1 MELSG
6 RYFAPGAS
14 RYQPANARTAAHAAT
29 TDVLAIFSEDG
40 TELSAAP
47 IGVVQVS
54 SRLGNLPR
62 RLTFPS
68 GALFECDDNDAA
80 ERLLAHFGEGD
91 RGGILYRLERSWRLA
106 LGAVVFTAVSGVGFV
121 YYGVPF
127 TANFLAQRTPL
138 SVDQFIGEETLQTL
152 DAAFF
157 EPSRLSE
164 ADQERAQNLF
174 ARIARQSARG
184 EDSYRLLL
192 RASPLIGPNALALPD
207 GTIILTD
214 ELWELREHD
223 DEIIGVFAHETAHVD
238 RRHSLQ
244 SVYQAAII
252 PAAIALVTGDPTQ
265 FAQMATILP
274 GILVQAAYTR
284 GLEQEADDDAV
295 ILLNRMGIQPS
306 HMADLLERLDRELC
320 GGEECGPS
328 WIGTHPETAMRASRL
343 RGEQPGAP

>member
-1 MELSG
+1 VQLSG
-6 RYFAPGAS
+6 RYFPPGAS
-14 RYQPANARTAAHAAT
+14 RYHQANARADANSGTE
-29 TDVLAIFSEDG
+29 DVLTIFSEDD
-40 TELSAAP
+40 TKLSAAP
-47 IGVVQVS
+47 IGIVEVS

-62 RLTFPS
+62 RFTFPS

-80 ERLLAHFGEGD
+80 ENLLAHFGEGE
-91 RGGILYRLERSWRLA
+91 RGGILHRLERSWRLA
-106 LGAVVFTAVSGVGFV
+106 LGAVVFTVISGIGFI
-121 YYGVPF
+121 YFGVPL
-127 TANFLAQRTPL
+127 TASFLANRTPL

-157 EPSRLSE
+157 VPTELSE
-164 ADQERAQNLF
+164 ADQARAQILF
-174 ARIARQSARG
+174 ARIARQSVRG

-192 RASPLIGPNALALPD
+192 RGSPIIGPNALALPD

-223 DEIIGVFAHETAHVD
+223 DEVVGVFAHETAHVD

-244 SVYQAAII
+244 SVYRAAIV

-265 FAQMATILP
+265 IAQMATILP

-284 GLEQEADDDAV
+284 SLEQEADDDAV
-295 ILLNRMGIQPS
+295 ILLDRIGVAPS
-306 HMADLLERLDRELC
+306 RMADLLERLDRELC

-328 WIGTHPETAMRASRL
+328 WIGTHPETAMRAARL
-343 RGEQPGAP
+343 RRER